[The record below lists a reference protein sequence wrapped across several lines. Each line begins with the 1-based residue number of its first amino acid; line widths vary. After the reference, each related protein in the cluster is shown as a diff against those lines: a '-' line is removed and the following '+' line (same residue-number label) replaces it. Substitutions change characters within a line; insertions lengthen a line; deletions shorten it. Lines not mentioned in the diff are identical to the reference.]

1 MNTFS
6 TKEEEHLLHNI
17 FLKQILKNINIFE
30 DFVLSTSIRK
40 VKVNNEDEKSATI
53 RIEFPMLNNTDLTKI
68 LLEQTNINN
77 SLKDRIKDSMICET
91 FSGSGTFIYTFD
103 LIKFAEIDP
112 EYKSHISIKKFN
124 L

>member
-6 TKEEEHLLHNI
+6 TKEEENLIHNI
-17 FLKQILKNINIFE
+17 FLKHILKSINIFQ
-30 DFVLSTSIRK
+30 DFTLSTSIRK
-40 VKVNNEDEKSATI
+40 VKVDNEDEKSATI

-68 LLEQTNINN
+68 LLEQTNINS
-77 SLKDRIKDSMICET
+77 SLKDKIKDSMICES
-91 FSGSGTFIYTFD
+91 FSSSGSFIYTFD
-103 LIKFAEIDP
+103 LIKFAVIDP